1 MTIYP
6 GEGPKKEIFDSFLD
20 MNMYGNSHAV
30 HLKLFLLDIEVVELA
45 EVVIGLPG
53 LLEFTKVSL
62 HRCPKLFDSFLV
74 PFLRAAKSV
83 RHLDITLTGV
93 WITILIILI

>member
-1 MTIYP
+1 
-6 GEGPKKEIFDSFLD
+6 

-30 HLKLFLLDIEVVELA
+30 NLKLFLLDIEVDDLA
-45 EVVIGLPG
+45 EMVIQLPG
-53 LLEFTKVSL
+53 VLEFIKVSL

-83 RHLDITLTGV
+83 QHLDITLTGV
-93 WITILIILI
+93 WMAILFSLI